1 MPRETKNKDKKCVSK
16 NTKNTINNSKTSNA
30 KKSTSSSHFNTEIT
44 TNELN
49 LYPTDFH
56 YSDIDYS
63 FDF

>member
-16 NTKNTINNSKTSNA
+16 NTKNTVNNGKTSNA

-44 TNELN
+44 TNQLN
-49 LYPTDFH
+49 LYPTDF
-56 YSDIDYS
+56 DCCQYS